1 MPQNSAQ
8 SDIEVKGNDSS
19 PIRVVSLTAE
29 SREPRDSY
37 ETGSIDYDEKYQQS
51 SYIKQEYD
59 QKSNSSDSRTDSNEK
74 TIEMAPPVSW
84 RGIYKLLNRTPFK
97 FL

>member
-1 MPQNSAQ
+1 MPKNSAQ
-8 SDIEVKGNDSS
+8 SDIEVKGYDSS
-19 PIRVVSLTAE
+19 PTVVVSLNAE

-37 ETGSIDYDEKYQQS
+37 GTGSIDNDEKYQQS
-51 SYIKQEYD
+51 SYMKYEFD

-84 RGIYKLLNRTPFK
+84 RGIFK
-97 FL
+97 